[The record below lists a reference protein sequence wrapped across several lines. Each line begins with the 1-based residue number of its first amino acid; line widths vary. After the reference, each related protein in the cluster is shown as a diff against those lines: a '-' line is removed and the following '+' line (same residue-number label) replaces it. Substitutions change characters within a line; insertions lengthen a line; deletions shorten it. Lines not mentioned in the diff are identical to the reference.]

1 MKTIFLHFDQKS
13 SIFIFFI
20 RVRRICSKFSF
31 KFHKISSKMTFSSF
45 FHETLL
51 ESLRDSHSPGQE
63 FHFFD
68 SKITHF
74 QFFHTCTAFWLQKF
88 ITKSQNGVQRSHLGL
103 KSGHRR
109 ARPAR
114 PAGSEVVPDEPGRL
128 ARPARPPGPRL
139 AGRWAA
145 SREGNEGR
153 AQEGAQRAGDDGAP
167 PLLSPQVG
175 YLVRIQ
181 ASRTYRRVL

>member
-1 MKTIFLHFDQKS
+1 MYGVFAQ
-13 SIFIFFI
+13 
-20 RVRRICSKFSF
+20 
-31 KFHKISSKMTFSSF
+31 KFHPNFIKFHPKMTFSSF

-74 QFFHTCTAFWLQKF
+74 HFFHTCTAFWLQKF
-88 ITKSQNGVQRSHLGL
+88 ITKSQNGVQRSHFGL
-103 KSGHRR
+103 QSGHRR

-114 PAGSEVVPDEPGRL
+114 PAGSEVVTGE
-128 ARPARPPGPRL
+128 PARPPGPRL

-153 AQEGAQRAGDDGAP
+153 AQEGAQRTGADGAP
-167 PLLSPQVG
+167 PTPITAGGLFCMIHG
-175 YLVRIQ
+175 K
-181 ASRTYRRVL
+181 